1 MDMTLQLS
9 RTLKGQDEI
18 FNNGH
23 TLRPRQRQIL
33 FSIGSEAISFGELCK
48 KLPHCAELEALI
60 NDLLQNGFV
69 QTLRDRAAP
78 QAAPAAAV
86 ARPVA
91 ATETDDISCLR
102 GYVLDFMAGLVGT
115 KSPAYRQMSEVTD
128 MASFKAV
135 LPTCR
140 KVIAA
145 VASPHQAAE
154 LEAGVASRLGR

>member
-1 MDMTLQLS
+1 MEMTMQLS
-9 RTLKGQDEI
+9 RTLKGHEEI

-33 FSIGSEAISFGELCK
+33 FSMGSEGIAFGDLCK

-60 NDLLQNGFV
+60 NDLLQNGFI
-69 QTLRDRAAP
+69 QALRGMGSASFTAA
-78 QAAPAAAV
+78 AAPAAKAAAV
-86 ARPVA
+86 
-91 ATETDDISCLR
+91 TSEDISCLR

-128 MASFKAV
+128 MAGFNTV
-135 LPTCR
+135 LPVCR

-145 VASPHQAAE
+145 VASPHQATE